1 MLTISFV
8 CLGNICRSPMA
19 EAVFK
24 KLAEGEGIAASLCI
38 QSFATSY
45 YEEGNPVYPLV
56 ARTLE
61 LHGITGFSHRSRQ
74 ITLSDIK
81 NSDYVL
87 VMDHMNMSDI
97 VRLTAGQYSE
107 KIFKLGY
114 FLPTHE
120 DIDDP
125 YYTRDFERAY
135 SQIYAACSEF
145 LKYIIKEHSAA
156 LFSDN
161 VGRG

>member
-24 KLAEGEGIAASLCI
+24 KLAEEEGVASSLCI

-45 YEEGNPVYPLV
+45 YEEGNPVYP
-56 ARTLE
+56 AASRTLAA
-61 LHGITGFSHRSRQ
+61 HGITGFAHRSRQ

-87 VMDHMNMSDI
+87 VMDSMNMSDI
-97 VRLTAGQYSE
+97 MGLTSGGYSQ
-107 KIFKLGY
+107 KIYKLGD
-114 FLPTHE
+114 FLSPRC

-125 YYTRDFERAY
+125 YYTRNFERAY
-135 SQIYAACSEF
+135 SQIYTACRSFMDF
-145 LKYIIKEHSAA
+145 LLSEHSGA
-156 LFSDN
+156 LS
-161 VGRG
+161 RGNIK

>member
-24 KLAEGEGIAASLCI
+24 KLAEEEGIASSLCI

-45 YEEGNPVYPLV
+45 YEEGNPVYPV
-56 ARTLE
+56 AARTLAA
-61 LHGITGFSHRSRQ
+61 HGITGFSHRSRQ

-87 VMDHMNMSDI
+87 VMDHINMSDI
-97 VRLTAGQYSE
+97 VRLTAGQYGE
-107 KIFKLGY
+107 KIFKLGH
-114 FLPTHE
+114 FLPAQE
-120 DIDDP
+120 DISDP

-145 LKYIIKEHSAA
+145 LKYLIAKHAA
-156 LFSDN
+156 VLFRD
-161 VGRG
+161 GWRG